1 MPQIN
6 ILNVLQGDNQ
16 STVVDKIN
24 YNFDQILSAG
34 GGPQG
39 QQGLQGPTGPIG
51 PQGAQGVQGLQGP
64 SGTKWFVQ
72 DSSPA
77 SGAVTGS
84 NPWTYPTIG
93 DYWLDP
99 DSSNQEIYVFTS
111 TGWVD
116 TGYGLAA
123 GDIFQNL
130 TPINLVGS
138 GTGSGILFAGTASNK
153 TLILSDSSIA
163 QYTPGGV
170 TADNIN
176 YENAKLKIATT
187 GGRDKLISFGRSN
200 YDSTSQTGSAGSN
213 NNPYFSWDNISGS
226 DYNISFKNLGGSIG
240 ISSPGTTSGVNLFAS
255 QEVSAESAASN
266 IHLKTAG
273 NTKGVFIDV
282 AVNTNPASGGQGFF
296 EISDQTSSTPA
307 NIPYPA
313 FYVSPT
319 GVGVGVGT
327 GQFKTTGYDARKLSV
342 LGNVSISKD
351 AGGHTTGLFFGSP
364 LAPLNYDKGVLYVQG
379 HAGFGYTDPTQTPSG
394 TPFSTT
400 GPAESVGRFPQLWV
414 TSPNFGPGLQVKTL
428 GSGTYTGRTVIGD
441 GVFDAAYSG
450 GSNGVAG
457 TGPDL
462 TQEIFTQSHS
472 FSAPIAPIISYQ
484 HKISNAT
491 NTTGT
496 APVFAISTYHS
507 GGGIYNPTTTNSLE
521 TRIQTRNTNN
531 ILSLNASGSYIA
543 LNKVRIGSSN
553 SYNIATIS
561 GPTASTPYGTV
572 TIGPTADTVFG
583 QSGVLTQDT
592 FKSTLENG
600 LSGGSHSLYVRGV
613 QTIGTSDPFTSLI
626 STSSSGPSQDL
637 DFGNYSM
644 LKIHRNLHEF
654 TYSDP
659 PFSIGSIQYAGGYYP
674 FNYSNGLEI
683 TSYVG
688 SSGAPI
694 SGSKGYPANR
704 SVAIA
709 VAASDQITVKGG
721 KGGQQALPAT
731 GFYVSDTGTNVGI
744 GSIPLYGDSTLYVSQ
759 DLNPTAIKTDG
770 NVEITG
776 DLSVTGDVSII
787 STGYESSIW
796 NKIDPV
802 NQSGPDCL
810 QFNVIAGTDGT
821 SGVQIGI
828 NNNNYTNT
836 TVSSA
841 SFTTSSTSYDRI
853 IYLFNGG
860 NNAIGTQMVLSIS
873 NDGGVSYRTLVR
885 TFDRGRSGENVYS
898 HANAIIPAGCM
909 IKISFSGNESYGT
922 GSSGLPNGTASQFN
936 WGITLMKFGR

>member
-99 DSSNQEIYVFTS
+99 DSSNQEIYVFTA

-130 TPINLVGS
+130 APIQLS
-138 GTGSGILFAGTASNK
+138 GGGTASGILIAGTASNRS
-153 TLILSDSSIA
+153 LILSDSSID

-176 YENAKLKIATT
+176 YEDAKLKIATT
-187 GGRDKLISFGRSN
+187 GDRPKLISFGRSN
-200 YDSTSQTGSAGSN
+200 YDSTSATGTTGNSK
-213 NNPYFSWDNISGS
+213 NPSIEWTSTIPTGTG
-226 DYNISFKNLGGSIG
+226 DYNLSIINPGGSIN
-240 ISSPGTTSGVNLFAS
+240 ISSTIAGASSGVNLFAN

-266 IHLKTAG
+266 IHLKTASSG
-273 NTKGVFIDV
+273 KGVFLDV
-282 AVNTNPASGGQGFF
+282 ATGGAGFI
-296 EISDQTSSTPA
+296 EVSDQPSPTPT
-307 NIPYPA
+307 NLGNPS
-313 FYVSPT
+313 FYVDSV
-319 GVGVGVGT
+319 GAGVGVGT
-327 GQFKTTGYDARKLSV
+327 GQFKSTGFDARKLAV
-342 LGNVSISKD
+342 LGNVSIST
-351 AGGHTTGLFFGSP
+351 AATGHTNSMFFGSS
-364 LAPLNYDKGVLYVQG
+364 LAPLNYNKGVLYVQG
-379 HAGFGYTDPTQTPSG
+379 HAGFGYTEPTYTPAG
-394 TPFSTT
+394 TPFPTT
-400 GPAESVGRFPQLWV
+400 GPAEASGRFPQLWI
-414 TSPNFGPGLQVKTL
+414 TSPNYGPGLQVKTL
-428 GSGTYTGRTVIGD
+428 GNSTYTGRTVIGD
-441 GVFDAAYSG
+441 GVFDASFSG

-507 GGGIYNPTTTNSLE
+507 AGGLYNPTTTNSLE

-531 ILSLNASGSYIA
+531 ILSLNASGSSIG
-543 LNKVRIGSSN
+543 LNKVRIGVSD

-561 GPTASTPYGTV
+561 GPTASKPYGTV

-583 QSGVLTQDT
+583 ESGVLTQDT

-600 LSGGSHSLYVRGV
+600 LSGSHSLYVRGV
-613 QTIGTSDPFTSLI
+613 QTIGTSDPFSSLR
-626 STSSSGPSQDL
+626 STSSSGPATGA

-654 TYSDP
+654 TYYNP
-659 PFSIGSIQYAGGYYP
+659 PSSLGAQYAGGYYP
-674 FNYSNGLEI
+674 LSYSNGLEI

-688 SSGAPI
+688 PSGAPI
-694 SGSKGYPANR
+694 SGKGYPANR

-709 VAASDQITVKGG
+709 VAASDQITIPGLKGG
-721 KGGQQALPAT
+721 GKSALPAT

-744 GSIPLYGDSTLYVSQ
+744 GGVPLYGGYTLSVNE
-759 DLNPTAIKTDG
+759 DLNAAAIRSVGKVD
-770 NVEITG
+770 ILG
-776 DLSVTGDVSII
+776 DLSVTGDFSVKTGTTTIGVGTPFLAMYTGRI
-787 STGYESSIW
+787 RMEKTGASTGNVS
-796 NKIDPV
+796 V
-802 NQSGPDCL
+802 LSGTNYLGNPL
-810 QFNVIAGTDGT
+810 TV
-821 SGVQIGI
+821 SGGY
-828 NNNNYTNT
+828 NAT
-836 TVSSA
+836 TVTARVYFPTPMPNSN
-841 SFTTSSTSYDRI
+841 I
-853 IYLFNGG
+853 IVVCN
-860 NNAIGTQMVLSIS
+860 IDSIS
-873 NDGGVSYRTLVR
+873 ANHYPWTVICSDRSANYIDLVCLIQDQ
-885 TFDRGRSGENVYS
+885 FSSSHPWNSGSVDS
-898 HANAIIPAGCM
+898 
-909 IKISFSGNESYGT
+909 SFIAYC
-922 GSSGLPNGTASQFN
+922 LP
-936 WGITLMKFGR
+936 